1 MNKLTEIGKWAVE
14 APELVFRQ
22 YCPCSPE
29 AVWDK
34 IVHRRS
40 SRFWWCT
47 PEVLQYPRNLPLQ
60 CGVKFVLKFPPIL
73 GTKFIGRFDCIIR
86 SITKHRLVYIA
97 SPAVSTGGPSAAKVS
112 VEVSSSGR
120 GAQLEVV
127 IAGVNTTD
135 RDHRIL
141 LYMLGGVLD
150 AFVGSLEPDLN
161 ICNKSA

>member
-1 MNKLTEIGKWAVE
+1 M
-14 APELVFRQ
+14 
-22 YCPCSPE
+22 
-29 AVWDK
+29 
-34 IVHRRS
+34 
-40 SRFWWCT
+40 
-47 PEVLQYPRNLPLQ
+47 
-60 CGVKFVLKFPPIL
+60 
-73 GTKFIGRFDCIIR
+73 
-86 SITKHRLVYIA
+86 
-97 SPAVSTGGPSAAKVS
+97 STGGPSAAKVS